1 MRLGGP
7 PVGDGHY
14 LFTLN
19 ATVGTIGIFPIRS
32 DGTLDQPTELGGLPP
47 AAGENGIA
55 AL

>member
-1 MRLGGP
+1 
-7 PVGDGHY
+7 

-19 ATVGTIGIFPIRS
+19 ATVGTVGIFPINS
-32 DGTLDQPTELGGLPP
+32 DGTLGQPTELQGLPP